1 MDGATLTQL
10 VFGLAGGLALFI
22 YGMQMMS
29 QGLADAVGNSMQTLL
44 AKATRN
50 RVAGLGLGTAI
61 GTLIQSSA
69 TVVLFIGF
77 INAGL
82 MTLPQAV
89 APVMGANIGTT
100 LSMQLVS
107 FRLTDY
113 CLPAIFLGLVLHMV
127 AKNPRLKHG
136 GFALM
141 GFGLLFLGMG
151 LMGDSIRP
159 HRELFEPWLAQIN
172 GATLRGLLTG
182 TLISMLVT
190 GVVQSSGAV
199 IGMGYAMV
207 SAGAITGL
215 EGIFP
220 IIIGANIGT
229 CVTGL
234 IGSIGTTVEA
244 RRTAMMHLL
253 FNLTGTALAIP
264 AAPLFYKLI
273 PYTSADVVRQAAN
286 ADTLKMVAVSLI
298 LLPFTPL
305 LARAVRK
312 VVPDG
317 EPEAEP
323 SHLDEALLNRPE
335 QAIFQSLRE
344 LQRTAGICAQ
354 SLQLAAREFVRHEAR
369 TARRIRINE
378 QSINAIKLA
387 MRDYL
392 SNLTHH
398 YLSRRQAI
406 LIEHIDRCMSDLERV
421 GDHVAN
427 LATIA
432 GRQRR
437 HAASR
442 FIPEAIEDWL
452 AVHHAVAE
460 LLENVIDSLDPE
472 SADFQTSA
480 KAVLEAAEHYK
491 AVSLEADGHHFQR
504 LEEKTVTPMAGLL
517 FYDYLS
523 NFSRMA
529 KHIKSIAHAEQQPRF
544 WLKREKLDQV
554 MSGEAPGYTIAGEL
568 DANDY
573 LERLQRK
580 QTD

>member
-29 QGLADAVGNSMQTLL
+29 KGLADAVGNSMRTLL

-50 RVAGLGLGTAI
+50 RATGLGLGTVI
-61 GTLIQSSA
+61 GGLIQSSA
-69 TVVLFIGF
+69 SVVLFIGF

-89 APVMGANIGTT
+89 VPVMGANIGTT

-113 CLPAIFLGLVLHMV
+113 CLPAFFLGLVLHMV
-127 AKNPRLKHG
+127 AKNPKLKHG

-141 GFGLLFLGMG
+141 GFGLLFLGMS
-151 LMGDSIRP
+151 LMSDSIRP
-159 HRELFEPWLAQIN
+159 HRELFEPWLAHIN
-172 GATLRGLLTG
+172 GSTLRGLLTG
-182 TLISMLVT
+182 TLLSMLVT

-244 RRTAMMHLL
+244 RRTAFVHLL
-253 FNLTGTALAIP
+253 FNLIGTAIAIP

-305 LARAVRK
+305 LVRAVRK

-323 SHLDEALLNRPE
+323 SHLDDALLNRPE
-335 QAIFQSLRE
+335 QAIVQSLRE
-344 LQRTAGICAQ
+344 LQRTARICAQ
-354 SLQLAAREFVRHEAR
+354 SLQLAAREFVRHEAG
-369 TARRIRINE
+369 TARRIRVNE

-392 SNLTHH
+392 STLTHH
-398 YLSRRQAI
+398 HLSRRQAI

-427 LATIA
+427 LAAIA
-432 GRQRR
+432 ERQRR

-452 AVHHAVAE
+452 AVHRAVAE
-460 LLENVIDSLDPE
+460 LLERVIDSLDPE

-491 AVSLEADGHHFQR
+491 AVSQEADSHHFQR

-529 KHIKSIAHAEQQPRF
+529 KHIKSIAHAEQQPKF
-544 WLKREKLDQV
+544 WIKRKKLGKTV
-554 MSGEAPGYTIAGEL
+554 PEETYPP
-568 DANDY
+568 DY
-573 LERLQRK
+573 LDRLQSDEYR
-580 QTD
+580 